1 MPLAIAACGY
11 WLDDEVKVERAR
23 VALENQQYSAAI
35 IDAKSVLL
43 NAPDNAVAR
52 VVLGRALAANGE
64 FEAAESHLQQAL
76 VQGQPIDDF
85 RVALA
90 QARLMTGQPEQALM
104 IADPSAAANEKEALL
119 LWLYRGDALA
129 DLGKSAD
136 ALRGD
141 SGALRSVDSSTPI

>member
-1 MPLAIAACGY
+1 MPLAIAACGL
-11 WLDDEVKVERAR
+11 WRDDEAKIERAK

-35 IDAKSVLL
+35 IDAKNVLL

-64 FEAAESHLQQAL
+64 FEAAESHLQRAL
-76 VQGQPIDDF
+76 GQGQSIDDF

-104 IADPSAAANEKEALL
+104 IADPTAAGNDK
-119 LWLYRGDALA
+119 
-129 DLGKSAD
+129 
-136 ALRGD
+136 
-141 SGALRSVDSSTPI
+141 